1 MQYEPT
7 SGDFLGLCTDDL
19 IARLRYRGNVCISGL
34 SAAGKTTHAHLL
46 AGEFGLTH
54 VSGSQI
60 QFSFM
65 GLSPVQPRDFWISS
79 AAKALWNREQFERID
94 TELLRL
100 EATGEG
106 YIFDTS
112 TMPWRHRRPAL
123 CIWLESSMESRVIKS
138 IVSHRGTSKC
148 APKEYLEKIIEKDEA
163 TLELYRD
170 LYGISIGK
178 DLACFDIIMDISAL
192 IETPTL
198 EASLR
203 SIGAVHAFLRTAVG
217 WYLTGDAKFIEQMER
232 ASISCAHLIKRN
244 RLLDPCTD

>member
-1 MQYEPT
+1 MQHDPT
-7 SGDFLGLCTDDL
+7 NDYFRGLCTDDL

-34 SAAGKTTHAHLL
+34 TAAGKTTHSHLL
-46 AGEFGLTH
+46 AGEFGLTY

-60 QFSFM
+60 QLSLM
-65 GLSPVQPRDFWISS
+65 GLSPVQPRDFWIGS
-79 AAKALWNREQFERID
+79 AARKLWDREQFQRID

-100 EATGEG
+100 ETIGQG

-138 IVSHRGTSKC
+138 IVSHRGTSNF
-148 APKEYLEKIIEKDEA
+148 APEEYLEKINEKDKA
-163 TLELYRD
+163 TVELYRD
-170 LYGISIGK
+170 LYGICIGK
-178 DLACFDIIMDISAL
+178 DLTCFDIIMDISTL
-192 IETPTL
+192 IEIPTL

-217 WYLTGDAKFIEQMER
+217 WYLTGDTKLRQQMER

-244 RLLDPCTD
+244 RLLDPCTH